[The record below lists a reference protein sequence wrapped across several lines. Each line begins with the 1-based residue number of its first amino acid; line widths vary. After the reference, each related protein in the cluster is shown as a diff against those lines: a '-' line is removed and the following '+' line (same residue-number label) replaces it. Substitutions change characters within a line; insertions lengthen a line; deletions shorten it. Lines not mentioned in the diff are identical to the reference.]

1 MHSGMTRIGDANAI
15 FAANFL
21 AAEKIPLLRQDTG
34 GVQARRVDFDPVMGR
49 TRCRI
54 VERVAAP
61 APKPTVPSRASGGEL
76 ELF

>member
-1 MHSGMTRIGDANAI
+1 MYTGMTRIGDANAR
-15 FAANFL
+15 FAKTFL
-21 AAEKIPLLRQDTG
+21 GAEKIPVLRIDVG
-34 GVQARRVDFDPVMGR
+34 GNMARRIDFDPVMGR

-61 APKPTVPSRASGGEL
+61 APRPVARPQTDGGEL